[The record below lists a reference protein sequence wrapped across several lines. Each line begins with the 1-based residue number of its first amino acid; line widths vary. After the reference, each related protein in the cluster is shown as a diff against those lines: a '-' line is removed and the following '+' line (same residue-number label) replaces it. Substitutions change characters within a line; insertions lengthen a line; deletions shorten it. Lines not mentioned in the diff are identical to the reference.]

1 MWPFTRGKALGPSG
15 EKTAAAFLKRQGLK
29 VLATNYRCPSGE
41 ADIIALQGPT
51 RECPAQTI
59 VFVEVKT
66 RSSDRYTDPSSAVD
80 SEKQR
85 RIRKTAK
92 YYLNTRPSE
101 GYNVRFDIVSVVM
114 RPGEKPRVE
123 HIVDAFH

>member
-1 MWPFTRGKALGPSG
+1 MWPFTRGKALG
-15 EKTAAAFLKRQGLK
+15 
-29 VLATNYRCPSGE
+29 PSGE

-101 GYNVRFDIVSVVM
+101 GYNVRFDIVA
-114 RPGEKPRVE
+114 
-123 HIVDAFH
+123 IVLPEGQDPQIEYFPNAF